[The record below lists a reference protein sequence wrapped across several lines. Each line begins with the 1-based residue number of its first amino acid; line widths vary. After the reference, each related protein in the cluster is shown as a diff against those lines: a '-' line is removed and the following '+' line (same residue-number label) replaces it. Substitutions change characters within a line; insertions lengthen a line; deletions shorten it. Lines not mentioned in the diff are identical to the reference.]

1 MGVATAASAF
11 FKTESS
17 RASSGTGSCASDAA
31 RVWIVSLEHTVK
43 CVRYF
48 GRTHNKVSRHMVVR
62 AYPHARASF
71 ANRATSFTRFARIAR
86 IDSNA
91 RVTDTA
97 TRSTHARRPGTR
109 ASTRVAS
116 RVGANAVRTRTF
128 PRQPVRGDG
137 VRHGSPTHQVG
148 GAGRGPRRYVVAAS
162 RRARREG
169 SGPLETPGRPNP
181 PSAPSASTTEASFSV
196 NAFTDRPRIRA
207 RR

>member
-1 MGVATAASAF
+1 M
-11 FKTESS
+11 S
-17 RASSGTGSCASDAA
+17 R
-31 RVWIVSLEHTVK
+31 H
-43 CVRYF
+43 
-48 GRTHNKVSRHMVVR
+48 GRTLVVR

-148 GAGRGPRRYVVAAS
+148 GAGRGSRRYVVAAS

-169 SGPLETPGRPNP
+169 ENARLKTPRDARTTQSTLRALRVDNRGVFLGKCVHRSSANPRAPL
-181 PSAPSASTTEASFSV
+181 
-196 NAFTDRPRIRA
+196 TDCSYARPRPRNT
-207 RR
+207 R

>member
-1 MGVATAASAF
+1 MPAQA
-11 FKTESS
+11 
-17 RASSGTGSCASDAA
+17 GSCASDAA

-48 GRTHNKVSRHMVVR
+48 GRTVKKCLVTRSNLGPYAH
-62 AYPHARASF
+62 YPHARASF

-137 VRHGSPTHQVG
+137 VRHGSPAHQVG